1 MCVWGFALSFEP
13 APLNHAAGV
22 YALSPFAFLLQSFT
36 MGIRAKLFL
45 IFFACGIVPLLLL
58 GIFNYWTSVRNVEAL
73 LRNDVDQDAKGIADD
88 VQAALFERESGMIE
102 LASTPALREY
112 VGGPARART
121 TMPADKE
128 SHHGPETPASAGPQ
142 MTTSVMNAAVD
153 SSADRDVPEGVR
165 AYLAAFFESN
175 RKYYA
180 AITCLD
186 VKGEPLLRLGEGLN
200 GKGGYQPLFETKN
213 FLPGSFSP
221 DARVWSVSEPAPMRA
236 KAALGPMGMLVRYTV
251 PVFTVEE
258 GTPTRR
264 GALLLDFKLESIFKE
279 AARGRAARWSNITLT
294 KETGLSPH
302 LIVALNR
309 DGQIVYHSNEMLNRQ
324 SVLSVMPS
332 FKVIGEAMMAGQSG
346 SQYYDSADGDHWL
359 AVYHP
364 IEPLDISVAAASDES
379 AALRGLRNA
388 GLTSLLLSAL
398 IGIVAA
404 VLLAQFTSRTARSIE
419 RVTEGAVAIAGG
431 KLDQRI
437 EVRSSDETSLL
448 AETFNQ
454 MTDRLREQS
463 ERLHEQMVRETETQ
477 QFQAFMR
484 ISAMLTHDLKNSISA
499 LSLLVN
505 NMERQFDKEEF
516 RRDAMQ
522 SLREATDKLR
532 ALVAK
537 LSNPVETLS
546 GEYKRP
552 RPYDLIPIIKRVLAA
567 TAEPV
572 RSLHEI
578 ETSLPETLVAS
589 VDAERIEKV
598 VENLV
603 LNAIEAMGTKK
614 GLLKIEAGQAT
625 SDEVFFSITDT
636 GPGMSEEFQRTRLF
650 RPFKTTKS
658 KGVGLGLYTCRE
670 VVKAHGGHID
680 VESQKGVGTCFRVVL
695 PSVPKIV
702 GPGEKS
708 GRETPRPVL

>member
-1 MCVWGFALSFEP
+1 
-13 APLNHAAGV
+13 
-22 YALSPFAFLLQSFT
+22 

-45 IFFACGIVPLLLL
+45 ILFACGIVPMLLF
-58 GIFNYWTSVRNVEAL
+58 GIFNYWTSARTIEAFLREEVEQDSLGVAE
-73 LRNDVDQDAKGIADD
+73 DVT
-88 VQAALFERESGMIE
+88 AALAERESGMME
-102 LASTPALREY
+102 LARVRALREY
-112 VGGPARART
+112 VGNPDAHAQPLTPGDDSRRP
-121 TMPADKE
+121 PQP
-128 SHHGPETPASAGPQ
+128 GPETPATAAGLPS
-142 MTTSVMNAAVD
+142 TSSLADAAVD
-153 SSADRDVPEGVR
+153 SSAASGVPENVR
-165 AYLAAFFESN
+165 VNLAAFFESN

-186 VKGEPLLRLGEGLN
+186 VKGTPLVRLEEGLDREGGYKLHFQTKKDLLAGNFSPHERLSNIARLEPLR
-200 GKGGYQPLFETKN
+200 
-213 FLPGSFSP
+213 
-221 DARVWSVSEPAPMRA
+221 ARATR
-236 KAALGPMGMLVRYTV
+236 GIVRYTV
-251 PVFTVEE
+251 PVFTNEE
-258 GTPTRR
+258 SAQAPR
-264 GALLLDFKLESIFKE
+264 GALLLDLKLEPLFKE
-279 AARGRAARWSNITLT
+279 AASGRATRWANVSRPNDA
-294 KETGLSPH
+294 GLSPH
-302 LIVALNR
+302 IIIALSR
-309 DGQIVYHSNEMLNRQ
+309 DDQIVYHTNEMLNRQ
-324 SVLSVMPS
+324 SVTGMMPY
-332 FKVIGEAMMAGQSG
+332 FKDVSEAMMAGESG
-346 SQYYDSADGDHWL
+346 VRFYDGQNGERWL
-359 AVYHP
+359 ASYRP
-364 IEPLDISVAAASDES
+364 IGSLDLSVAAACDES
-379 AALRGLRNA
+379 AAMRGLSSA
-388 GLTSLLLSAL
+388 GLTSLLLSTV

-404 VLLAQFTSRTARSIE
+404 LLLAQFASRTARSIE

-437 EVRSSDETSLL
+437 EVRSSDETRLL

-454 MTDRLREQS
+454 MTDKLREQ
-463 ERLHEQMVRETETQ
+463 LTRETETQ

-532 ALVAK
+532 GLVAK

-552 RPYDLIPIIKRVLAA
+552 RPYDLVPIIKKVLAA

-572 RSLHEI
+572 SSLHEI
-578 ETSLPETLVAS
+578 ETRLPPSLTAP

-598 VENLV
+598 IENLV
-603 LNAIEAMGTKK
+603 LNAIEAMGMKK
-614 GLLKIEAGQAT
+614 GRLTIEAGPEGT
-625 SDEVFFSITDT
+625 DEVFFSVADT

-670 VVKAHGGHID
+670 VVQAHGGHID
-680 VESQKGVGTCFRVVL
+680 AESQKGVGTCFRVVL
-695 PSVPKIV
+695 PSVQKII

-708 GRETPRPVL
+708 VREMPRPIL

>member
-1 MCVWGFALSFEP
+1 MS
-13 APLNHAAGV
+13 
-22 YALSPFAFLLQSFT
+22 
-36 MGIRAKLFL
+36 IRAKLFL
-45 IFFACGIVPLLLL
+45 IFFACGIVPLLIL
-58 GIFNYWTSVRNVEAL
+58 GLFNYWTSTRTVATL
-73 LRNDVDQDAKGIADD
+73 LREDIEQDSQGITEDL
-88 VQAALFERESGMIE
+88 QACLSEREAGMIE
-102 LASTPALREY
+102 LAGLRSLREY
-112 VGGPARART
+112 AGNPPAPHPLPAAMPGGGEAR
-121 TMPADKE
+121 
-128 SHHGPETPASAGPQ
+128 HGQAATDTAAAIQ
-142 MTTSVMNAAVD
+142 RTTSVIDDALD
-153 SSADRDVPEGVR
+153 SSAASSVPESVR
-165 AYLAAFFESN
+165 ANLAVFLESN

-186 VKGEPLLRLGEGLN
+186 VKGAPLLRLEEISNSRGSHQLHFQTE
-200 GKGGYQPLFETKN
+200 N

-221 DARVWSVSEPAPMRA
+221 DERVWNVAGLKPLRA
-236 KAALGPMGMLVRYTV
+236 KATRGPMGTMVRYTV
-251 PVFTVEE
+251 PLFTAED
-258 GTPTRR
+258 GPNDPR
-264 GALLLDFKLESIFKE
+264 GALLLDLKLEAIFNE
-279 AARGRAARWSNITLT
+279 AASGRVTRWSNNSPSKDAALAPRLIIA
-294 KETGLSPH
+294 LSP
-302 LIVALNR
+302 
-309 DGQIVYHSNEMLNRQ
+309 DGQIVYHTNEVFKHQN
-324 SVLSVMPS
+324 VKNVMPFFQTVS
-332 FKVIGEAMMAGQSG
+332 EAMAAGQSG
-346 SQYYDSADGDHWL
+346 VSFYDAPDGERWM
-359 AVYHP
+359 ASYRPV
-364 IEPLDISVAAASDES
+364 ESLDLSVAAASDES
-379 AALRGLRNA
+379 AAMRGLRSA
-388 GLTSLLLSAL
+388 GWTSLLLSAL

-404 VLLAQFTSRTARSIE
+404 VLLAQFASRTARSIE

-437 EVRSSDETSLL
+437 EVRSSDETRLL
-448 AETFNQ
+448 ADTFNQ
-454 MTDRLREQS
+454 MTDRLREQ
-463 ERLHEQMVRETETQ
+463 MIRETELQ

-532 ALVAK
+532 GLVAK

-552 RPYDLIPIIKRVLAA
+552 RPHDLVPIIQRVLSA

-572 RSLHEI
+572 NSLHEI
-578 ETSLPETLVAS
+578 ETNLPPALVAS

-603 LNAIEAMGTKK
+603 LNAIEAMGAKK
-614 GLLKIEAGQAT
+614 GKLSIEAGPEGA
-625 SDEVFFSITDT
+625 SEVFFSVADT
-636 GPGMSEEFQRTRLF
+636 GPGMTEEFQRTRLF

-695 PSVPKIV
+695 PSVQKII
-702 GPGEKS
+702 GPGDKS